1 MITKIY
7 IGDIELDL
15 FDNENIE
22 IVSSV
27 LDIAD
32 ISKNTT
38 DYTKTFT
45 VPASKSNNK
54 LFKQYYNANIDNTF
68 DARVKVAGRIELD
81 GIPFKVGK
89 FRLQKV
95 EVKQG
100 APSAY
105 TINFFGNITDISKTL
120 KKDKLSDLDLS
131 AYTHTYNDTNVKLG
145 LTTFLSLGTPGDI
158 IYNTFAKKQY
168 YYDGVT
174 AGTRTDALSNVAYI
188 EGEDTGIEWND
199 LRPSIRLI
207 RLIEAIETKYS
218 LTFSRDFFGTSEFQ
232 NLYMWCNNDAKR
244 EFQGY
249 SDKITWSSGSS
260 VWMNTAGTGDGVY
273 TTEYPDGGTPQGFR
287 FSVEVTPSAGYE
299 DVDHTVKMFVN
310 GSEYARRE
318 NGDETRIFIYPNE
331 GQASI
336 DNDVYF
342 EMHTEAPFV
351 WSAKLTQSRINY
363 VLNPALQTEITN
375 DDLGVI
381 SGGFIVSDNMPE
393 LETIEFLKGLFSMFK
408 LLIIPQIDG
417 TFYVDTLASYYSQ
430 GTVYDV
436 TKYVDFSAY
445 DVNRGTLLNEL
456 SFKFEDPQ
464 SIVNIQFDKNND
476 RFYGND
482 EIKITDDGTQEG
494 ELLDG
499 EALEVEIPFEQ
510 IVYERL
516 RDVSD
521 NSLTSVQYGAIIDE
535 NLEPV
540 NPKAHIFYNT
550 NISSALKGI
559 GFIDSAGSQ
568 SLISSINIPSHT
580 DPIEFG
586 NYATVFKDEFSSW
599 DGVRITNNL
608 YSNHWSTYVLNLFN
622 IKKREFSYKAILPLR
637 ILYNLGLNDVL
648 KIKDN
653 YYRIDKYTHN
663 LLTGETQFNLVNS
676 FDDTL
681 NNLSV
686 SSGLVVTNGKAK
698 TISEI
703 VTDLQ
708 NSTYAKIDTGDGTGW
723 TTVTDSSNVISFDID
738 PVTSGSGRTMTVRIT
753 QTATGKTK
761 DILIVQGSNRVSFDS
776 NTITFDNDIITWDN
790 RQ

>member
-1 MITKIY
+1 
-7 IGDIELDL
+7 
-15 FDNENIE
+15 
-22 IVSSV
+22 
-27 LDIAD
+27 
-32 ISKNTT
+32 
-38 DYTKTFT
+38 
-45 VPASKSNNK
+45 
-54 LFKQYYNANIDNTF
+54 
-68 DARVKVAGRIELD
+68 
-81 GIPFKVGK
+81 
-89 FRLQKV
+89 
-95 EVKQG
+95 
-100 APSAY
+100 
-105 TINFFGNITDISKTL
+105 
-120 KKDKLSDLDLS
+120 
-131 AYTHTYNDTNVKLG
+131 
-145 LTTFLSLGTPGDI
+145 
-158 IYNTFAKKQY
+158 
-168 YYDGVT
+168 
-174 AGTRTDALSNVAYI
+174 
-188 EGEDTGIEWND
+188 
-199 LRPSIRLI
+199 
-207 RLIEAIETKYS
+207 
-218 LTFSRDFFGTSEFQ
+218 
-232 NLYMWCNNDAKR
+232 
-244 EFQGY
+244 
-249 SDKITWSSGSS
+249 
-260 VWMNTAGTGDGVY
+260 
-273 TTEYPDGGTPQGFR
+273 
-287 FSVEVTPSAGYE
+287 
-299 DVDHTVKMFVN
+299 
-310 GSEYARRE
+310 
-318 NGDETRIFIYPNE
+318 
-331 GQASI
+331 
-336 DNDVYF
+336 
-342 EMHTEAPFV
+342 
-351 WSAKLTQSRINY
+351 
-363 VLNPALQTEITN
+363 
-375 DDLGVI
+375 
-381 SGGFIVSDNMPE
+381 
-393 LETIEFLKGLFSMFK
+393 MFK

-436 TKYVDFSAY
+436 TKYVDFNAY

-776 NTITFDNDIITWDN
+776 STITFDNDIITWDN